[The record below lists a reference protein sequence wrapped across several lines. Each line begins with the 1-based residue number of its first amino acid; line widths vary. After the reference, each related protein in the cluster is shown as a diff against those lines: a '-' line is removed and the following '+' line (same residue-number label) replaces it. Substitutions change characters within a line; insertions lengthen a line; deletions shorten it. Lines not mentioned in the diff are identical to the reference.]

1 MIEKFFDQQK
11 ENFLNTCL
19 PKDAPPAQ
27 RRDMEIAFMSGAIT
41 TIGIMTELTTRM
53 PDVIAVL
60 EIGKLVDRLNSF
72 RPQSP
77 PKPSDET
84 PHA

>member
-19 PKDAPPAQ
+19 PKEATPAQ
-27 RRDMEIAFMSGAIT
+27 RRAMEIAFFSGAIT

-53 PDVIAVL
+53 PDEVAVL
-60 EIGKLVDRLNSF
+60 EIAKLVDHLNSF
-72 RPQSP
+72 RPQTP